1 MKKFAILLI
10 AVIAIVSCSKKDKEA
25 TNTQTGNT
33 YKLIEILADPG
44 DGSGTF
50 QPVSSNKTIEF
61 KANGTV
67 VSNGELCEMS
77 TSSNSASAGTY
88 SFTDST
94 ITSANCNKLPFKI
107 SGKHLIIFYPCIEPC
122 QGKFEKI

>member
-1 MKKFAILLI
+1 MKKAALFLI
-10 AVIAIVSCSKKDKEA
+10 SLGLISSCSKNEDK
-25 TNTQTGNT
+25 QTETSSSDT
-33 YKLIEILADPG
+33 YHLIEILADPG